1 MSGIFD
7 PSEQETE
14 ELLPKNE
21 SDMSD
26 YTEDTSADPEG
37 AEQRSVRADIV
48 VADWWHRKFA
58 LTDHG
63 QPTFK
68 LEVVQAI
75 MDIFDKKF
83 GTSMTFKEIK
93 LPNGEVMTVEDQQAK
108 YQEHCQRIIDGTRV
122 ELGVDPETTGLSLL
136 GRCTKTWSEFAS
148 ITYEYFDTMQNLAS
162 QEDLP
167 DWVYEREAKMF
178 DLGRKARLL
187 TDALLAVDQEFG
199 NLKNVSIQRDRV
211 EVQVKDRQQRLAE
224 YNFKK
229 QADTSGRTRRQL
241 NEETVAHMQSIV
253 DDA

>member
-1 MSGIFD
+1 MSEFD
-7 PSEQETE
+7 PSEQETK
-14 ELLPKNE
+14 ELLPKTKSE
-21 SDMSD
+21 MSD
-26 YTEDTSADPEG
+26 YTEDTIADAEG
-37 AEQRSVRADIV
+37 AEQRSVKASV
-48 VADWWHRKFA
+48 VIADWWHRKFN
-58 LTDHG
+58 LTDNG
-63 QPTFK
+63 QPTYK
-68 LEVVQAI
+68 PEIVQAI

-83 GTSMTFKEIK
+83 GTAMTFKEIK

-187 TDALLAVDQEFG
+187 TDALKAVDQEFG
-199 NLKNVSIQRDRV
+199 NLKNVSIQKDRV
-211 EVQVKDRQQRLAE
+211 EAQVMERQQRLAE

-229 QADTSGRTRRQL
+229 QADTSGKTIRKL
-241 NEETVAHMQSIV
+241 NAETVAHMQSIV